1 MISCVWE
8 QVVSCHRAPFQ
19 VSKSISTFHHVL
31 CAKKAYYAKAF
42 FSHFYACISHLG
54 SKASYITMTSDGK
67 KE

>member
-1 MISCVWE
+1 
-8 QVVSCHRAPFQ
+8 
-19 VSKSISTFHHVL
+19 L